1 MFAGLF
7 AKVAA
12 NAVLGRVAANAKA
25 DWAAIPPKV
34 KLAIA
39 IGILVLILFFVHQHV
54 AHKAIAAAEK
64 RGYAHAIADVKAE
77 QARTD
82 ARARARKQR
91 IEAAAATITKKAE
104 VHHEQAVADI
114 AGDAGAM
121 RLRWSPRVE
130 PGRYAGGGLPGL
142 PGPAGGGDGA
152 AHGTLPELV
161 EVPRV
166 PLIDHGELCDV
177 DRAKLE
183 TLQGWIRDQA
193 ALAKQMQNG
202 GK

>member
-1 MFAGLF
+1 MFAGLI
-7 AKVAA
+7 AKIGA
-12 NAVLGRVAANAKA
+12 NAVLGRVAANAKS
-25 DWAAIPPKV
+25 DWARIPPKV

-39 IGILVLILFFVHQHV
+39 IAILVLILFFVHQHV

-64 RGYAHAIADVKAE
+64 RGYDHAIADVKAE
-77 QARTD
+77 QARVD

-91 IEAAAATITKKAE
+91 IEAAAVTITKKAE
-104 VHHEQAVADI
+104 VHHEKAVADI
-114 AGDAGAM
+114 ARDAGAM
-121 RLRWSPRVE
+121 RVRWSPTIE
-130 PGRYAGGGLPGL
+130 PGRYASGGLPGL
-142 PGPAGGGDGA
+142 SGPAGGSDGTA
-152 AHGTLPELV
+152 EGALPELV
-161 EVPRV
+161 EIPRL

-193 ALAKQMQNG
+193 ALAKQIQNG